1 MKEKKEPKFPSE
13 DIYFMLEPGSRW
25 ILGFAVATRDK
36 SCVTFLKS
44 GRTYD
49 MNEVKYLTDDLWAIN
64 RASAPRTIYKLVD
77 IYDERKFLR
86 SKLYSQSQ
94 LQQIVKII
102 APYVQYKNQNFT
114 MSEWLKLEKKFKKYQ
129 KEILF
134 GADLHR

>member
-1 MKEKKEPKFPSE
+1 MKEKQEAKFPSE

-25 ILGFAVATRDK
+25 ILGFGVANRDE
-36 SCVTFLKS
+36 SLITFLKS

-49 MNEVKYLTDDLWAIN
+49 MNEVQFQTIMLGAIN
-64 RASAPRTIYKLVD
+64 RASAPRSIYKLVD
-77 IYDERKFLR
+77 IYDYRKFLR

-94 LQQIVKII
+94 LHQIVKII

-114 MSEWLKLEKKFKKYQ
+114 MSEWLKLEKKFKNYQ